1 MTPTR
6 DLAGAAIYIERDG
19 AKRVADVAA
28 ARLGLNAFEG
38 SMGAFG
44 TYRFYVRDEDIKALD
59 SERDRVYARL
69 HRTK

>member
-1 MTPTR
+1 MTPTT
-6 DLAGAAIYIERDG
+6 DLVGAATYIERDG

-38 SMGAFG
+38 SAG
-44 TYRFYVRDEDIKALD
+44 TYRFYVRDADIPALD
-59 SERDRVYARL
+59 AERDRIYARL